1 LKCAVPFF
9 HQNKNAPTPPDGSH
23 ERHSESVRAGQQLS
37 PAATATTDANAP
49 TTTAAAATPT
59 PTKSSPALLKSSEKK
74 LNVDISN

>member
-1 LKCAVPFF
+1 MLFLFF

-49 TTTAAAATPT
+49 TTTAATPT
-59 PTKSSPALLKSSEKK
+59 PTKSSPTLLKSGEKK
-74 LNVDISN
+74 LKGEMSN